1 MKIKY
6 EKFSFE
12 LTPKDMDWFI
22 KLSQN
27 DQLKILFIAFGG
39 FITLNITGMAWY
51 KTITSQ
57 RIFKKEE
64 NEKSKALNNDVEIKV
79 KKEET
84 KKELIE
90 LMNNKEE

>member
-1 MKIKY
+1 
-6 EKFSFE
+6 
-12 LTPKDMDWFI
+12 
-22 KLSQN
+22 
-27 DQLKILFIAFGG
+27 
-39 FITLNITGMAWY
+39 MAWY

-64 NEKSKALNNDVEIKV
+64 NENSKTLNNDVEIKV

-90 LMNNKEE
+90 LINNKEE